1 MFKKFFIF
9 LSFIIFIFLN
19 FNAVFAKD
27 ETVKV
32 YFFNATGCPHCKEEK
47 PFLEKM
53 KQKYPQ
59 LEIIELEVTGNK
71 DNLKLLTDVGK
82 KLNVNV
88 SGVPFTVIGEKYIS
102 GYMDENT
109 TGVKIEDTINCVINT
124 KCEDVVGT
132 LKNSNS
138 KSNIVSSLKMPEK
151 LKVPIFG
158 EIEIKNLSLPVI
170 TIILGILDGFNPC
183 AMWTLIFLITLL
195 LGMEDKRKMW
205 ILGTVFILASGLV
218 YFMFMVAWLNLILF
232 LGFVVW
238 IRIIIGLVALYA
250 GYHNLKEYKEDLK
263 NNTATCKVTKGKNQQ
278 QIFEKLKKIT
288 QNRNFWLAL
297 GGIILLAFAVNMV
310 EAICSAGLP
319 AIFTQLLA
327 INELPKIQ
335 YYGYIL
341 LYLFFFMLDDM
352 IVFGIAMVTLQLT
365 GVTSKYTK
373 YSHLVGGII
382 MLIIGLMLIFKPE
395 WLMFG

>member
-1 MFKKFFIF
+1 MFKKIAVFISLLIFIF
-9 LSFIIFIFLN
+9 LSFS
-19 FNAVFAKD
+19 AAFAQDDTIKI
-27 ETVKV
+27 
-32 YFFNATGCPHCKEEK
+32 YFFSATGCPHCKEER

-53 KQKYPQ
+53 KEKYPQ
-59 LEIIELEVTGNK
+59 LEIVELEVTENK

-82 KLNVNV
+82 KLDANV

-109 TGVKIEDTINCVINT
+109 SGAKIEEAINCAINT
-124 KCEDVVGT
+124 KCEDIVGNI
-132 LKNSNS
+132 KNS
-138 KSNIVSSLKMPEK
+138 SSQNNLSSSFKIPEK
-151 LKVPIFG
+151 IKVPIFG
-158 EIEIKNLSLPVI
+158 EINIKNLSLPVI
-170 TIILGILDGFNPC
+170 TIILGTLDGFNPC

-218 YFMFMVAWLNLILF
+218 YFMFMAAWLNLILF
-232 LGFVVW
+232 LGFIVW

-250 GYHNLKEYKEDLK
+250 GYYNLKEYKEDLK
-263 NNTATCKVTKGKNQQ
+263 NNTATCKVTQDKKQQ
-278 QIFEKLKKIT
+278 KIFEKLKKIT
-288 QNRNFWLAL
+288 QNRNFWMAL
-297 GGIILLAFAVNMV
+297 GGIVLLAFAVNLV

-327 INELPKIQ
+327 INDLPKLQ

-352 IVFGIAMVTLQLT
+352 IVFGIAMVTLQMT

-373 YSHLVGGII
+373 FSHLIGGIL
-382 MLIIGLMLIFKPE
+382 MLVIGLLLILKPE
-395 WLMFG
+395 WLMLG